1 MKKED
6 CFYLGKIV
14 KKYSFKG
21 EVLLK
26 LDTDQPQLYTNLESL
41 FINFNNRL
49 IPFFIQASCLHKS
62 DLLRLKLEDISTEP
76 AADELLRKEVFL
88 PLSMLPK
95 LGGKTFY
102 YHEVFGF
109 EIWDENYGK
118 VGLIKGVND
127 QSAQP
132 LFEIDSSGQEIL
144 IPIHDE
150 FIKSVDR
157 EKKIIKVNTPAG
169 LIDLFLE

>member
-1 MKKED
+1 M
-6 CFYLGKIV
+6 
-14 KKYSFKG
+14 
-21 EVLLK
+21 
-26 LDTDQPQLYTNLESL
+26 
-41 FINFNNRL
+41 
-49 IPFFIQASCLHKS
+49 HKS
-62 DLLRLKLEDISTEP
+62 DLLRLKLEDISTGP

-95 LGGKTFY
+95 LEGKTFY

-109 EIWDENYGK
+109 EIWDENFGK

-169 LIDLFLE
+169 LIDLFLD